1 VPLQLFLARSSV
13 GQLCIADINSRM
25 ATPSIPAE
33 WHCDACGK
41 HQDQTPRV
49 WRCKSCP
56 DYLLCESCHQSSTEV
71 PASGSQHTPDH
82 EMSPFSSVCDCD
94 CCDSE
99 ILKRRWHCLEC
110 FDFDLCD
117 TCYGEVDAAHM
128 PHQHSK
134 EHRMIAIEVILNGD
148 FTEEMN
154 RGLPKFS
161 KPVDP
166 RWACRIRDSKNSREF
181 YCPGFRWKQ
190 RKSFVE
196 VYNSEGPETDVLH
209 SNPTPSAMPTISSST
224 LLEVKCTH
232 VSCRGLQTLN
242 DLA

>member
-1 VPLQLFLARSSV
+1 
-13 GQLCIADINSRM
+13 M
-25 ATPSIPAE
+25 ATPSIPVK

-41 HQDQTPRV
+41 HEYQTPRT

-56 DYLLCESCHQSSTEV
+56 DYLLCESCYQSSTEV

-82 EMSPFSSVCDCD
+82 EMSPFSIIYNCD
-94 CCDSE
+94 CCNSD
-99 ILKRRWHCLEC
+99 ILKQRWHCLEC
-110 FDFDLCD
+110 SNFDLCD
-117 TCYGEVDAAHM
+117 ICYGEVDAAHM
-128 PHQHSK
+128 PPQHSK

-154 RGLPKFS
+154 RLGLPKFT

-166 RWACRIRDSKNSREF
+166 RWACRILEPEYSSEI
-181 YCPGFRWKQ
+181 YSPGFHWKQ

-196 VYNSEGPETDVLH
+196 AYNSEGPETDDLH
-209 SNPTPSAMPTISSST
+209 CKPTPSAMPTISPST
-224 LLEVKCTH
+224 LFEVKCTH
-232 VSCRGLQTLN
+232 VSCRGLQILK

>member
-1 VPLQLFLARSSV
+1 
-13 GQLCIADINSRM
+13 
-25 ATPSIPAE
+25 
-33 WHCDACGK
+33 
-41 HQDQTPRV
+41 
-49 WRCKSCP
+49 
-56 DYLLCESCHQSSTEV
+56 
-71 PASGSQHTPDH
+71 
-82 EMSPFSSVCDCD
+82 
-94 CCDSE
+94 
-99 ILKRRWHCLEC
+99 
-110 FDFDLCD
+110 
-117 TCYGEVDAAHM
+117 
-128 PHQHSK
+128 
-134 EHRMIAIEVILNGD
+134 MIAIEVILNGD